1 MIDRKKLESRIARLE
16 KLLNGKHKV
25 NERNDEL
32 TRALDFVGRAATKAH
47 SILDDGN
54 VSSDVGDISAW
65 SGDDAVANAYS
76 KAYHALQDLL
86 DEISSAHATNDWEM

>member
-1 MIDRKKLESRIARLE
+1 MIDKKLESRIARLE
-16 KLLNGKHKV
+16 KLLNGKRKV

-32 TRALDFVGRAATKAH
+32 TRALEFVGRAATKAYNA
-47 SILDDGN
+47 LDDGS

-65 SGDDAVANAYS
+65 SDDDAVARAYRNACT
-76 KAYHALQDLL
+76 ALEDLL